1 MAISNGMAVT
11 ISTPETSITTPGR
24 RTFVKYRELG
34 VTEAT
39 HGKMRA
45 QVMSCDPGS
54 QQPTGWHFHVCDMQF
69 LYLTSGWL
77 ELEIEGK
84 GLVRFNKGDSVLLP
98 GGTVHQEVNY
108 SDDMQLVEISVP
120 ADMGTQR
127 VDPPPGALDLAAK
140 R

>member
-11 ISTPETSITTPGR
+11 ISTPENSITTLGR

-39 HGKMRA
+39 QRKMRA

-54 QQPTGWHFHVCDMQF
+54 QQPTGWHFHLCDMRF
-69 LYLTSGWL
+69 LYMTSGWL
-77 ELEIEGK
+77 ELEIEGR

-98 GGTVHQEVNY
+98 GGTVHQEVDY
-108 SDDMQLVEISVP
+108 PDDMQLVEISVP

-127 VDPPPGALDLAAK
+127 
-140 R
+140 